1 MTQNTSSSGEAG
13 ATLRVGLVGLGH
25 WGPNILRNAMRHPR
39 MQLVCVCDTDPQAFV
54 RTQALLPP
62 DVRKVN
68 TPDHLFRDPVVDA
81 VIIATPAATH
91 HTLAKA
97 ALSQGKHVLCEKP
110 LALRTEEAQELC
122 AIAEA
127 SGLRLMVGHTF
138 LFNNSVL
145 KVKEL
150 LEADRVGDIYYLVSA
165 RTHMGLVR
173 SDVSVVWDL
182 APHDVVIMNYLV
194 GAVPERVSAVAAQPL
209 KLKYPDAAFITL
221 MYPGGIVG
229 AIQVSW
235 VDSHKERM
243 LTVIG
248 DKGRIVFNDLDDL
261 EPVRVFE
268 KGIGVCDRVAPEF
281 GEYKFLLRDGDI
293 FSPKVHSVEPLAK
306 MIDGFVKLVLD
317 GVPTP
322 SEGQSGLDITRVLVA
337 AEKSIAQS
345 GAPEPVQ

>member
-1 MTQNTSSSGEAG
+1 MVQNGTGSEGSG
-13 ATLRVGLVGLGH
+13 ATLRVGVVGLGH
-25 WGPNILRNAMRHPR
+25 WGPNIVRNAARHPR
-39 MQLVCVCDTDPQAFV
+39 IQLVCLCDTDPLAFD
-54 RTQALLPP
+54 RAKIQTSP
-62 DVRKVN
+62 DVRRVN
-68 TPDHLFRDPVVDA
+68 MPAHLFRDPLVDA
-81 VIIATPAATH
+81 VIIATPGATH
-91 HTLAKA
+91 YALAKA
-97 ALSQGKHVLCEKP
+97 ALSEGKHVLCEKP
-110 LALRTEEAQELC
+110 LTLRTEEAQELC
-122 AIAEA
+122 SIAAA
-127 SGLRLMVGHTF
+127 SDLKLMVGHTF

-150 LEADRVGDIYYLVSA
+150 LDAGRVGEIYYLVSV

-173 SDVSVVWDL
+173 NDVSVLWDL
-182 APHDVVIMNYLV
+182 APHDVVMMNFLA
-194 GAVPERVSAVAAQPL
+194 GAIPERVSAVAAQPL
-209 KLKYPDAAFITL
+209 KLKWPDAAFINL
-221 MYPGGIVG
+221 LYPGGIVG

-306 MIDGFVKLVLD
+306 MINSFVQLVLD
-317 GVPTP
+317 DVPTP
-322 SEGQSGLDITRVLVA
+322 SDGRSGLDITRVLVA
-337 AEKSIAQS
+337 AEKSIAHS